1 MPGEEPEK
9 AGVLPDKARLLP
21 VAEGTLDE
29 RTLASLAPYRDQD
42 GRIYTIWATLAHH
55 EDALRRFLVFGNH
68 VLGKNTLPL
77 KSRELM
83 ILRIAARARAA
94 YEWDQHVRIARRAG
108 LTDEEILAGAT
119 GAWDGLDELDR
130 ALLTA
135 TDSLLDHQGVDDELW
150 YGLKDRLSVEQI
162 IDVLYTVGQYLT
174 IATVINT
181 LGVQVEGDL
190 ALPLPRVLDQKEA
203 A

>member
-1 MPGEEPEK
+1 MPGDVPER
-9 AGVLPDKARLLP
+9 ARLQP
-21 VAEGTLDE
+21 VDESELHE

-55 EDALRRFLVFGNH
+55 EDALRRFIVFGNH

-77 KSRELM
+77 PSRELM

-108 LTDEEILAGAT
+108 LADATILAAVNGE
-119 GAWDGLDELDR
+119 WDGLDEPDR
-130 ALLTA
+130 VLLTA
-135 TDSLLDHQGVDDELW
+135 TDSLLDRQGVDDELW
-150 YGLKDRLSVEQI
+150 GRLTDHLSTEQI

-174 IATVINT
+174 IATVVNT
-181 LGVQVEGDL
+181 LGVRVEGEL
-190 ALPLPRVLDQKEA
+190 ALPLPLPADQQKEEA

>member
-1 MPGEEPEK
+1 MPGEVPEK
-9 AGVLPDKARLLP
+9 ARLQP
-21 VAEGTLDE
+21 VDE
-29 RTLASLAPYRDQD
+29 SELHEKTLASLAPYRDQD

-55 EDALRRFLVFGNH
+55 EDALRRFIVFGNH

-83 ILRIAARARAA
+83 ILRIAARAQAA

-108 LTDEEILAGAT
+108 LADETILAAAT
-119 GAWDGLDELDR
+119 GTREGLDEVDR
-130 ALLTA
+130 VLLTA
-135 TDSLLDHQGVDDELW
+135 TDSLLDRQGVDDDLW
-150 YGLKDRLSVEQI
+150 ERLTAHLSTEQV
-162 IDVLYTVGQYLT
+162 IDMLYTVGQYLT

-190 ALPLPRVLDQKEA
+190 ALPLPETTEKEEA
-203 A
+203 V

>member
-1 MPGEEPEK
+1 MPEK
-9 AGVLPDKARLLP
+9 PRLQP
-21 VAEGTLDE
+21 VDE
-29 RTLASLAPYRDQD
+29 ADLQEKTLASLAPYRDQD

-55 EDALRRFLVFGNH
+55 EDALRRYLVFSNH

-83 ILRIAARARAA
+83 ILRIAARAQAA

-108 LTDEEILAGAT
+108 LADEAILSAAT

-130 ALLTA
+130 ALLAT
-135 TDSLLDHQGVDDELW
+135 TDSLVDSQGVDDELW
-150 YGLKDRLSVEQI
+150 DRLTAQLSTEQV

-181 LGVQVEGDL
+181 LGVQTESDL
-190 ALPLPRVLDQKEA
+190 ALPLPHPADLKEVPA
-203 A
+203 

>member
-1 MPGEEPEK
+1 MPEK
-9 AGVLPDKARLLP
+9 PRLQP
-21 VAEGTLDE
+21 VDE
-29 RTLASLAPYRDQD
+29 ADLQEKTLASLAPYRDQD
-42 GRIYTIWATLAHH
+42 GRIYAIWATLAHH
-55 EDALRRFLVFGNH
+55 EDALRRYLVFSNH

-108 LTDEEILAGAT
+108 LADGTILAAAT
-119 GAWDGLDELDR
+119 GDWDGLDELDQV
-130 ALLTA
+130 LLAA
-135 TDSLLDHQGVDDELW
+135 TDSLVESQGVDDELW
-150 YGLKDRLSVEQI
+150 DRLTAHLGTEQV

-190 ALPLPRVLDQKEA
+190 ALPLPADLREGSA
-203 A
+203 

>member
-1 MPGEEPEK
+1 MSGEVPG
-9 AGVLPDKARLLP
+9 KARLQP
-21 VAEGTLDE
+21 VDE
-29 RTLASLAPYRDQD
+29 RELHEKTLASLAPYRDQD

-55 EDALRRFLVFGNH
+55 EDALRRFIVFGNH

-77 KSRELM
+77 ASRELV

-108 LTDEEILAGAT
+108 LTDETIQAAALGR
-119 GAWDGLDELDR
+119 WDALDEFDQV
-130 ALLTA
+130 LLTA
-135 TDSLLDHQGVDDELW
+135 TDSLLDRQGVDDELW
-150 YGLKDRLSVEQI
+150 GRLAALLSTEQI
-162 IDVLYTVGQYLT
+162 IDALYTVGQYLT

-190 ALPLPRVLDQKEA
+190 ALPLPADQQKDA
-203 A
+203 AA

>member
-1 MPGEEPEK
+1 MPEK
-9 AGVLPDKARLLP
+9 ARVRP
-21 VAEGTLDE
+21 VEEADLQEKTLS
-29 RTLASLAPYRDQD
+29 SLAPYRDQD

-77 KSRELM
+77 PSRELM

-108 LTDEEILAGAT
+108 LADETILAAAT
-119 GAWDGLDELDR
+119 GAWSGLDEPDR
-130 ALLTA
+130 VLLAA
-135 TDSLLDHQGVDDELW
+135 TDSLVDRQGVDDELW
-150 YGLKDRLSVEQI
+150 GRLEALLSVEQV

-181 LGVQVEGDL
+181 LGVQTEGDL
-190 ALPLPRVLDQKEA
+190 ALPLPRLSDQKEVPA
-203 A
+203 

>member
-1 MPGEEPEK
+1 MPQPTR
-9 AGVLPDKARLLP
+9 LPPVDEARLQ
-21 VAEGTLDE
+21 EK
-29 RTLASLAPYRDQD
+29 TLAALAPYRDQD

-55 EDALRRFLVFGNH
+55 EEALRRFLVFSNH

-77 KSRELM
+77 RSRELM

-94 YEWDQHVRIARRAG
+94 YEWDQHVRIALRAG
-108 LTDEEILAGAT
+108 IGEEEIIAAAT

-130 ALLTA
+130 LLLAA
-135 TDSLLDHQGVDDELW
+135 TDSLLDRRGVDDELW
-150 YGLKDRLSVEQI
+150 ERLQDSLTAQQV

-181 LGVQVEGDL
+181 LGVRTEGELRL
-190 ALPLPRVLDQKEA
+190 ALPPVEHPDPKDVYA
-203 A
+203 

>member
-1 MPGEEPEK
+1 MSQEVP
-9 AGVLPDKARLLP
+9 AKARLQP
-21 VAEGTLDE
+21 VDESELHE
-29 RTLASLAPYRDQD
+29 RTLASLAPYRDED

-77 KSRELM
+77 ASRELM
-83 ILRIAARARAA
+83 ILRIAARAQAA

-108 LTDEEILAGAT
+108 LADGTILAAAT
-119 GAWDGLDELDR
+119 GAWDGLDERDR
-130 ALLTA
+130 VLLAA
-135 TDSLLDHQGVDDELW
+135 TDALVETQNVDDDLW
-150 YGLKDRLSVEQI
+150 ERLSVHLSTEQV

-181 LGVQVEGDL
+181 LGVRVEGDL
-190 ALPLPRVLDQKEA
+190 ALPLPLPTDSKEVPA
-203 A
+203 

>member
-1 MPGEEPEK
+1 MSGEVPG
-9 AGVLPDKARLLP
+9 KARLQP
-21 VAEGTLDE
+21 VDERELHE

-55 EDALRRFLVFGNH
+55 EDALRRFIVFGNH

-77 KSRELM
+77 ASRELM

-108 LTDEEILAGAT
+108 LTDEMIRAAASGHWA
-119 GAWDGLDELDR
+119 GLDEFDR
-130 ALLTA
+130 VLLTA
-135 TDSLLDHQGVDDELW
+135 TDSLLDRQGVDDGLW
-150 YGLKDRLSVEQI
+150 GRLAALLSTEQI

-190 ALPLPRVLDQKEA
+190 ALPLPADQQKDA
-203 A
+203 DA

>member
-1 MPGEEPEK
+1 MSGEVPEK
-9 AGVLPDKARLLP
+9 ARVRPRD
-21 VAEGTLDE
+21 EGELQE
-29 RTLASLAPYRDQD
+29 KTLASLAPYRDGD
-42 GRIYTIWATLAHH
+42 GRIFTIWSTLAHH

-77 KSRELM
+77 PSRELM
-83 ILRIAARARAA
+83 ILRIAARAQAA

-108 LTDEEILAGAT
+108 LTDDIILAAAAGDR
-119 GAWDGLDELDR
+119 DGLDELDR
-130 ALLTA
+130 VLLTA
-135 TDSLLDHQGVDDELW
+135 TDSLLDRQSVDDELW
-150 YGLKDRLSVEQI
+150 GRMAALLSTEQI

-190 ALPLPRVLDQKEA
+190 ALPLPEPTDQKEEA

>member
-1 MPGEEPEK
+1 MPGDVPEK
-9 AGVLPDKARLLP
+9 ARVRP
-21 VAEGTLDE
+21 VDE
-29 RTLASLAPYRDQD
+29 ADLQEKTLAALAPYRDHN

-77 KSRELM
+77 ASRELM
-83 ILRIAARARAA
+83 ILRIAARAQAA

-108 LTDEEILAGAT
+108 LADESIIAAAT
-119 GAWDGLDELDR
+119 GAWNGLDALDQELL
-130 ALLTA
+130 AA
-135 TDSLLDHQGVDDELW
+135 TDSLVDRQSVDDELW
-150 YGLKDRLSVEQI
+150 GRLEAHLSIEQI

-181 LGVQVEGDL
+181 LGVQTEGDL
-190 ALPLPRVLDQKEA
+190 TLPLPQLSDQKEVPA
-203 A
+203 